1 MVESTKLFAQRQKVN
16 THNVGHARAQ
26 AFFFFFKHYMRIINK
41 HNEEFKTH

>member
-26 AFFFFFKHYMRIINK
+26 AFFFFLHYMRIINK